1 MHPTRFVIE
10 DRSVRPARGS
20 VAVAAGARR
29 ASAWLGWV
37 ELAFFLP
44 TRLVAAFSW
53 LLIPLL
59 VFAAVPLVIL
69 GTLLIVQAPIFFVL
83 WKLFAVVPNDSTTA
97 QENTPKP

>member
-1 MHPTRFVIE
+1 MQPTRFEIE
-10 DRSVRPARGS
+10 DRPARPARGT
-20 VAVAAGARR
+20 VAVSEGARR

-69 GTLLIVQAPIFFVL
+69 GTLLIVQAPIFFLL
-83 WKLFAVVPNDSTTA
+83 WKLFAAVPSNSA
-97 QENTPKP
+97 ESEESPPQP

>member
-1 MHPTRFVIE
+1 MQPTRFVIE
-10 DRSVRPARGS
+10 DRPARPARGS
-20 VAVAAGARR
+20 GAVTEGARR

-59 VFAAVPLVIL
+59 VLAAVPLVIL
-69 GTLLIVQAPIFFVL
+69 GTLLVLQAPIFIVL
-83 WKLFAVVPNDSTTA
+83 WRLFGTIQSGSTTP
-97 QENTPKP
+97 EEESPEL

>member
-1 MHPTRFVIE
+1 MQPTRFVIE
-10 DRSVRPARGS
+10 DRPAPPARGS
-20 VAVAAGARR
+20 AAVAEGARR
-29 ASAWLGWV
+29 ATAWLGWV

-69 GTLLIVQAPIFFVL
+69 GTLLLLQAPIFFLL
-83 WKLFAVVPNDSTTA
+83 WKLFGTVPGGSV
-97 QENTPKP
+97 EPGESKPQQ